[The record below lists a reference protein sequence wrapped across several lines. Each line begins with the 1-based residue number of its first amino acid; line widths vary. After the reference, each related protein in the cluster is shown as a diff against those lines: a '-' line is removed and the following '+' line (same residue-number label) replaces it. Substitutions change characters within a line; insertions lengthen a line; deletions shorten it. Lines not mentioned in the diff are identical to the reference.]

1 MEEVRRHHPLAVFE
15 WGAFP
20 GWLGLGLFL
29 GVGAALTL
37 WGQSFFF
44 GRIHPFFSTM
54 ILMLFAV
61 GGLVSLGLAVRAVG
75 GQKDLFSKGQDYLE
89 ALLQSSKD
97 MVSLK
102 DRQILSEK
110 VIKTLTEILNV
121 RSAIFFLF
129 DTEKMVFRLRVSV
142 GWEKEFK
149 HIYLPPD
156 DPLIGWLSSQ
166 RRILTEREIENSA
179 KEQERAFLL
188 KEMRLLSAKVVLPL
202 VVQDQLVGFCSL
214 GAKTGGREFTAEE
227 MELLSILGNQASA
240 ALENSRL
247 YESWKA
253 SQQMLQRTDRLS
265 TLGLLTAGLAHEIRN
280 PLVAIR
286 TFSQLLPERYQDQ
299 EFIEGFH
306 SIAVKEVDRICGLID
321 NLLSFAR
328 PAPPRVSQEDINGII
343 ESTVRI
349 LESKAKEK
357 DIQIQRRFAPDLSK
371 IYVDKERIRQVSMNV
386 ILNAIQAMEGQ
397 GTIEVATRP
406 FTRNDAGRFVQI
418 EIRDSGPGIPE
429 KDLETIFNPFFTT
442 KKEGCGLG
450 LFISRQIV
458 QEHGGYIVVESRE
471 GQGTAFL
478 IHLPAEKTKASATKP
493 RPDIHEKDPGC

>member
-1 MEEVRRHHPLAVFE
+1 MEEVRRYHPPALFE
-15 WGAFP
+15 SGAAS

-29 GVGAALTL
+29 GLGAVLTL

-61 GGLVSLGLAVRAVG
+61 GGLASLGLAVRAVG
-75 GQKDLFSKGQDYLE
+75 GQRDLFAQGQDYLE

-97 MVSLK
+97 MVSLE

-121 RSAIFFLF
+121 QSAIFFLF
-129 DTEKMVFRLRVSV
+129 DAEKNVYRLRVSV
-142 GWEKEFK
+142 GWGKEFK
-149 HIYLPPD
+149 HISLPPD
-156 DPLIGWLSSQ
+156 DPLIGWLSNE
-166 RRILTEREIENSA
+166 RRILTEQEIAASVSEP
-179 KEQERAFLL
+179 ERPFLV
-188 KEMRLLSAKVVLPL
+188 KAMRLLSAKIILPL

-214 GAKTGGREFTAEE
+214 GAKTGGREFTPEE

-247 YESWKA
+247 YESWKS

-265 TLGLLTAGLAHEIRN
+265 SLGLLTAGLAHEIRN

-299 EFIEGFH
+299 EFIEGFYN
-306 SIAVKEVDRICGLID
+306 IAVKEVDRICGLID

-328 PAPPRVSQEDINGII
+328 PAPPQVSEQDINEIL
-343 ESTVRI
+343 ESTIRI

-357 DIQIQRRFAPDLSK
+357 NLQIQRRFAPDLAK
-371 IYVDKERIRQVSMNV
+371 IYVDKERMRQVSMNV
-386 ILNAIQAMEGQ
+386 ILNAIQAMRGP

-406 FTRNDAGRFVQI
+406 FTRNGVGHFVQI
-418 EIRDSGPGIPE
+418 EVRDSGPGIPE
-429 KDLETIFNPFFTT
+429 KELETIFNPFFTT
-442 KKEGCGLG
+442 KKDGCGLG
-450 LFISRQIV
+450 LFITRQIV

-471 GQGTAFL
+471 GQGTALL
-478 IHLPAEKTKASATKP
+478 IHLPADKINATATKP
-493 RPDIHEKDPGC
+493 RPEVHEKDSGC